1 LVEFSQLVRGT
12 VDYLIELS
20 VDVLF
25 NHLVIIMN
33 FDFSFSQHE
42 KLDSK
47 CRLNVGWVCEFSGSP
62 EQGAGNGTPWQA
74 S

>member
-1 LVEFSQLVRGT
+1 VVC
-12 VDYLIELS
+12 
-20 VDVLF
+20 
-25 NHLVIIMN
+25 VIVVFEIR
-33 FDFSFSQHE
+33 QHV
-42 KLDSK
+42 KLASL